1 MALIAVQVRLNDAL
15 AEAVVINEKTG
26 EKWVN
31 LSKLQGAHIYQN
43 ANKGTTTLT
52 IMVAD
57 RQAPDQFGN
66 THSIYLQQSKEDRS
80 ASVAK
85 KYCGDGKVLAGG
97 NSVPAASTPA
107 AAAAPSVDESL
118 PF

>member
-1 MALIAVQVRLNDAL
+1 MALISVQVRLNDAL
-15 AEAVVINEKTG
+15 AEAIVVNEKTG
-26 EKWVN
+26 DKWVN

-43 ANKGTTTLT
+43 ANKGTTSLT

-57 RQAPDQFGN
+57 RQSPDQYGN
-66 THSIYLQQSKEDRS
+66 THSVYLQQTKEDR
-80 ASVAK
+80 AATVAK

-97 NSVPAASTPA
+97 TAPVSTPPPT
-107 AAAAPSVDESL
+107 AAPADDL